1 MKVRS
6 NCGGGGGDF
15 TVTLIH
21 SAVQKKKSLQIPVS
35 PLTCVPPHPDTH
47 PSEQNERRSVF
58 RRAAAVPSLVQEQR
72 QKTFGDD
79 RQSDR
84 STCLITLEGINNRR
98 HSVKDYYSVMGG
110 VTGTVST
117 TRQGDTVG
125 NVPTISF

>member
-21 SAVQKKKSLQIPVS
+21 SASQKKIPVS

-58 RRAAAVPSLVQEQR
+58 RRAAALPSLVQEQR